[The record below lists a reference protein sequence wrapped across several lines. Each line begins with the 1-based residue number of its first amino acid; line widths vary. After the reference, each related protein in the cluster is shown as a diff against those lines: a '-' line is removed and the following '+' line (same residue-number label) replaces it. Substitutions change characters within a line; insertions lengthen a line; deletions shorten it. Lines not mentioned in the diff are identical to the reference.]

1 VVKWLSRKTSIIS
14 VKRSKRLRLVKV
26 NEKRAT
32 LNPVF
37 SPAFSGKPVN
47 AYRYDYYN
55 NHLTTQLINHLTE
68 FVTKENTMFDSK
80 AIIDALVGC
89 DEPKVLDLVQNGLDE
104 GVAAK
109 EILNQGLIAGMDVVG
124 EKMENE
130 DMFIPEVLMAA
141 KVMSAA
147 VGILKPLLAEEDMSA
162 MGRVIIGTVKGD
174 LHDIGKNLVAMMLE
188 SAGFEVYNLG
198 VDISPDKFVSE
209 VNEKNANMVCLS
221 ALLTTTMPMM
231 KQTIDAVV
239 ESGLRDRVKIM
250 VGGAPVTKNYANEI
264 GADGYAPDAG
274 SATKLAKALLQ

>member
-1 VVKWLSRKTSIIS
+1 
-14 VKRSKRLRLVKV
+14 
-26 NEKRAT
+26 
-32 LNPVF
+32 
-37 SPAFSGKPVN
+37 
-47 AYRYDYYN
+47 
-55 NHLTTQLINHLTE
+55 
-68 FVTKENTMFDSK
+68 MFDFKLIVDSL
-80 AIIDALVGC
+80 IEF
-89 DEPKVLDLVQNGLDE
+89 DEAKVLKLVQNGLDE

-162 MGRVIIGTVKGD
+162 MGRVVIGTVKGD

-250 VGGAPVTKNYANEI
+250 VGGAPVTKDYANEI
-264 GADGYAPDAG
+264 GADGYASDAG
-274 SATKLAKALLQ
+274 SATKLAKALLHDKLP